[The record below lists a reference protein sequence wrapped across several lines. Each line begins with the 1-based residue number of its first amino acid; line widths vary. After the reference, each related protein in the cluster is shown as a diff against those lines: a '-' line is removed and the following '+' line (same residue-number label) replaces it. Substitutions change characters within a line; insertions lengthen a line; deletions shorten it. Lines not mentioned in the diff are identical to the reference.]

1 LLSNHFLFI
10 FVLKVAWHCCW
21 QWNVM
26 KSKFII
32 KNSDFFGFG
41 LKWKNR
47 IDYPYPK
54 SYFENGLSI
63 TTQSTKLDC
72 NLDWTIHQLPEL
84 KCCYSGFSTLINLII
99 HYDLFFQS
107 TNTTSCSKWIV
118 WFSGLFNSRF
128 LTSRIRSNVFAPK
141 MIFQVSIFKLNL
153 KKSGIKQDFKGPL
166 DSQITRWYDVRV
178 SFV

>member
-1 LLSNHFLFI
+1 MLSNHFLFI

-21 QWNVM
+21 QWYVM

-32 KNSDFFGFG
+32 KNADFFGFG

-47 IDYPYPK
+47 TDYPYPK

-72 NLDWTIHQLPEL
+72 NLDWEIHQLPEL
-84 KCCYSGFSTLINLII
+84 KCCCLGFSTLINLIR
-99 HYDLFFQS
+99 YYLFFQL

-128 LTSRIRSNVFAPK
+128 LTSRTRSNVFAPK

-153 KKSGIKQDFKGPL
+153 E
-166 DSQITRWYDVRV
+166 
-178 SFV
+178 